1 MAYPIKNYLLQEAK
15 YIKEIDCEAII
26 YIHEKT
32 KAKILLMSNEDA
44 HKSFCIGFRTPPSDS
59 TGVPHIIEHSVLC
72 GSKKYPLKDPF
83 VELAKG
89 SLNTYLN
96 AMTYPDKTLYPVSSQ
111 NDKDF
116 HNLMDVYLD
125 AVFFPNIYEKK
136 EIMMQEGWRYH
147 LEKPE
152 DAIEYK
158 GVVYNEMKGAFSSPE
173 EIGFR
178 MIKETLFPDTTYVN
192 ESGGAPKDI
201 PNLSYE
207 DFINFHK
214 TYYHPSNAYICLYGD
229 MDPAKTL
236 AYINDE
242 YLSKFNYLDIDSHI
256 EMQKP
261 FECIREKKG
270 YYSATEGKESGL
282 FLSYNLVVDEVIH
295 RETMLAMSI
304 LEYVLLDTPASPLKK
319 ALIAEG
325 IGEDVYGAFQTHLKQ
340 PVFSVVAKNV
350 APEKEERFYSLIEE
364 VLTKLAQDG
373 LPEHL
378 LKGAMQVKEFDLR
391 EGDSSG
397 YSKGLFYALAAMKSW
412 IHDASPFVYL
422 EYETLLND
430 LKKQLGTGYFEGLI
444 KKYLLNNTHG
454 SKVALY
460 PKVGLE
466 KEIEDEV
473 TKKLA
478 DYKQSLSADEINRL
492 IEDTR
497 AFNAFQ
503 AQQDDEASVACI
515 PLLGR
520 EDLRRKAKYPTFN
533 SRKVGQ
539 TEYVITPVF
548 TNKIAYVNWHMKLE
562 GIEDKYVPYLG
573 MIVGM
578 LGKLDTA
585 HFTYEE
591 LSSYM
596 DEHIGSMSYH
606 IQALNDTKREGCY
619 LPIFC
624 MQSKAL
630 LNEVGEQTKL
640 MKEVLLN
647 TSFDNKDR
655 LLEIIREMKALMES
669 SISGDGHRV
678 AYGRLL
684 SHLSSAEHFE
694 EKARGLTFYHFVCD
708 VEKNWETVQDETVS
722 QLKAAYAFLANK
734 NRLVVGI
741 TVDEEAVEQVISTVE
756 ETIREIPEGKIEAF
770 NQEFKITEEKEALI
784 YPSNVNYVAAGYNF
798 KALGY
803 AYHGGLQMLKS
814 ILSMNYLWSRVR
826 VQNGAYGCFCDFRK
840 SGNMFFVSYRDPNL
854 DQTLAIYK
862 EVVDFVESLELS
874 ERENLQ
880 YLIGTIS
887 QMDFPFTPATEG
899 KTGQIYYLMNVE
911 EAEIQQARDELFM
924 TDNQILRSF
933 APMLKACLEQDE
945 YCVFGNA
952 QSIDTAQTPF
962 KERTTV

>member
-15 YIKEIDCEAII
+15 YIKEIDSDAII
-26 YIHEKT
+26 YIHKKT
-32 KAKILLMSNEDA
+32 KAKILLMSNKDP

-59 TGVPHIIEHSVLC
+59 TGVAHIIEHSVLC
-72 GSKKYPLKDPF
+72 GSEKYPLKDPF

-96 AMTYPDKTLYPVSSQ
+96 AMTYPDKTLYPISSQ

-125 AVFFPNIYEKK
+125 AVFFPNIYKQK

-147 LEKPE
+147 LENAE
-152 DAIEYK
+152 DPIEYK

-178 MIKETLFPDTTYVN
+178 MIKETLFPDTTYAN

-207 DFINFHK
+207 AFIDFHK

-229 MDPAKTL
+229 MDIEETL
-236 AYINDE
+236 SYLDE
-242 YLSKFNYLDIDSHI
+242 AYLSRFDYLKIDSQI
-256 EMQKP
+256 QKQEP
-261 FECIREKKG
+261 FKSVIDKKG
-270 YYSATEGKESGL
+270 YYSASEGKENGL

-340 PVFSVVAKNV
+340 PVFSIVAKNV
-350 APEKEERFYSLIEE
+350 APEKEARFYTLIEE
-364 VLTKLAQDG
+364 VLTKLSTEG

-378 LKGAMQVKEFDLR
+378 LKGALQVKEFELR

-412 IHDASPFVYL
+412 IHDASPFIYL
-422 EYETLLND
+422 EYEKLLND
-430 LKKQLGTGYFEGLI
+430 LKSTQGTGYFENLI
-444 KKYLLNNTHG
+444 KQYLLNNTHA
-454 SKVALY
+454 SKVVLY

-466 KEIEDEV
+466 KEIEDAV
-473 TKKLA
+473 TEKLEAYKK
-478 DYKQSLSADEINRL
+478 SLSDTQINAL
-492 IEDTR
+492 IEETK

-503 AQQDDEASVACI
+503 AKEDGEEAVSCI
-515 PLLGR
+515 PLLAK
-520 EDLRRKAKYPTFN
+520 EDLRRKAKYPVFTT
-533 SRKVGQ
+533 KKLKD
-539 TEYVITPVF
+539 TEYIITPLF
-548 TNKIAYVNWHMKLE
+548 TNKIAYINWYIKLE

-585 HFTYEE
+585 NFDYES

-606 IQALNDTKREGCY
+606 IQALNNTKKEDYY
-619 LPIFC
+619 LPIFSI
-624 MQSKAL
+624 QSKAL
-630 LNEVGEQTKL
+630 LGEVGEQTKL

-647 TSFDNKDR
+647 TNFENKER

-684 SHLSSAEHFE
+684 SHLSNAEHFE

-708 VEKNWETVQDETVS
+708 VEKNWETVQDETVRM
-722 QLKAAYAFLANK
+722 LKEAYAFLANR
-734 NRLVVGI
+734 NRLIVGL
-741 TVDEEAVEQVISTVE
+741 TVDKEAVDQVVDCIEEVINQLPEQEVASL
-756 ETIREIPEGKIEAF
+756 
-770 NQEFKITEEKEALI
+770 NLDFKITEEKEALI
-784 YPSNVNYVAAGYNF
+784 YPSNVNYVATGYNF

-803 AYHGGLQMLKS
+803 EYHGGLQMLKT
-814 ILSMNYLWSRVR
+814 ILSMNYLWTKVR

-862 EVVDFVESLELS
+862 EVAQFVETLELT

-887 QMDFPFTPATEG
+887 QMDFPFTPASEG
-899 KTGQIYYLMNVE
+899 KTAQIYYLMDVKE
-911 EAEIQQARDELFM
+911 EELQNTRDQLFA
-924 TDNQILRSF
+924 TDNAVLRSF
-933 APMLKACLEQDE
+933 APMIKACLDKEY
-945 YCVFGNA
+945 YCVFANT
-952 QSIDTAQTPF
+952 QSIEGAHTEF
-962 KERTTV
+962 KEKTIV